1 MSDQQRDSAEFFT
14 ARGFGR
20 RIGFGARPALLT
32 IDFQNGFCDPQL
44 PLGAALDHEVEQTC
58 VLLEAARRARIPI
71 VFTVAS
77 FDQADLSDAGV
88 WALKQ
93 AGIASLMASTS
104 AVELDARLARRPN
117 EHLITKKYASS
128 FFGTDLSSRLTSAG
142 VDTVLITG
150 CTTSGCVRAT
160 AVDAV
165 QLGFRPI
172 VVREAVGDRSPA
184 AHEQSLLDLDFK
196 YADVVGAAQTLD
208 YIRALK
214 PSV

>member
-1 MSDQQRDSAEFFT
+1 MSDVDRDSAEFFT

-20 RIGFGARPALLT
+20 RIGFGIRPALLI
-32 IDFQNGFCDPQL
+32 IDFQNGFCDPEM
-44 PLGAALDHEVEQTC
+44 PLGAPLDTEVDQTC
-58 VLLEAARRARIPI
+58 TLLEAARAAGIPV

-77 FDQADLSDAGV
+77 FEQSDLSDAGV

-93 AGIASLMASTS
+93 AGIASLMAGTS
-104 AVELDARLARRPN
+104 AVEIDARLKRHPE
-117 EHLITKKYASS
+117 EHVITKKYASS

-150 CTTSGCVRAT
+150 CTTSGCVRAS

-165 QLGFRPI
+165 QLGFRPM

-184 AHEQSLLDLDFK
+184 AHEQTLLDLDFK
-196 YADVVGAAQTLD
+196 YADVVGATETLD
-208 YIRALK
+208 YLRALK
-214 PSV
+214 PIV